1 LPAIAAAAPHP
12 FNVHDLVM
20 MDRVGSPVLSP
31 DGKTVAFTVRET
43 DYAANKGVTGIW
55 TVPLAGGSPERITD
69 EAMSVSAPAW
79 SADGKSLYFTAAKDG
94 VGQLWRVAA
103 GGGTAAP
110 VTDFP
115 LDVNGFKL
123 SPDGEHVLVS
133 IDVFPECSGEA
144 DVLACTRGKLDA
156 RDAEKASGVLYDK
169 LFVRHW
175 DTWSDGRRSQLFIA
189 DLEAAGKPGK
199 LHLLSRG
206 IDGDIPSKPFGDASE
221 YAFSAD
227 GKTV

>member
-1 LPAIAAAAPHP
+1 RDCRNDSGVLRRGKLRRSCRSWRVARGAAWRHRRSTSARRRNRLADGPRSAYHAPIADCRRFRMRLPVSALALAFALPAIAAAAQHTI
-12 FNVHDLVM
+12 NVHDLVL

-103 GGGTAAP
+103 G
-110 VTDFP
+110 
-115 LDVNGFKL
+115 
-123 SPDGEHVLVS
+123 
-133 IDVFPECSGEA
+133 
-144 DVLACTRGKLDA
+144 
-156 RDAEKASGVLYDK
+156 
-169 LFVRHW
+169 
-175 DTWSDGRRSQLFIA
+175 
-189 DLEAAGKPGK
+189 
-199 LHLLSRG
+199 
-206 IDGDIPSKPFGDASE
+206 
-221 YAFSAD
+221 
-227 GKTV
+227 